1 MISLYNDYSFYLNQ
15 LTDSIN
21 RINNLLD
28 NPPDEFLPEYIKQ
41 KDLHTPNLFKVLE
54 SYFSM
59 HFSLSLQKQILE
71 MFIPAFKSEINDP
84 LAITKT
90 EIETVKDDNN
100 NTSHIYKVWFIQND
114 EQYLCIEPFNYLKYE
129 TEDKQLDS
137 INQQIIDLTK
147 ESSDLQNQI
156 DTIRDTESDPD
167 KLYDDR
173 KISWGK
179 YMGYLIHGDK
189 LTRDLISRITP
200 MQNKIQENDD
210 RIENLKL
217 DLEKRQQAKVM
228 FAQKVEIITHGC
240 DQIRD
245 RFNDSLSLIN

>member
-1 MISLYNDYSFYLNQ
+1 MTSLYNDYSFYLNQ

-21 RINNLLD
+21 TINNLLD

-84 LAITKT
+84 LAIIKT
-90 EIETVKDDNN
+90 EIETVKDNNN
-100 NTSHIYKVWFIQND
+100 NTYHIYKVWFIQND
-114 EQYLCIEPFNYLKYE
+114 ARYLCIEPFNYLKYQ

-137 INQQIIDLTK
+137 INQQITDLTK

-167 KLYDDR
+167 KLYDAR

-179 YMGYLIHGDK
+179 YMAYLIHGDK
-189 LTRDLISRITP
+189 LTQDLISRITP

-210 RIENLKL
+210 RIEDLKL
-217 DLEKRQQAKVM
+217 DLEKRQQAKIM
-228 FAQKVEIITHGC
+228 FAPKVEIITHGC